1 MKYGFIECSTA
12 VEAVEIMAKLDRE
25 GVWNDICYHYNDQ
38 EGLWIKFE
46 ERQERDKMNII
57 KWIDQ
62 AKKSMKIC
70 SQIKAITDQPIRG
83 EMARIKAIKDIRT
96 IMREV

>member
-1 MKYGFIECSTA
+1 
-12 VEAVEIMAKLDRE
+12 
-25 GVWNDICYHYNDQ
+25 
-38 EGLWIKFE
+38 
-46 ERQERDKMNII
+46 MNII

-83 EMARIKAIKDIRT
+83 ELERIKVINDIRT